1 MRGLAGKRIVV
12 ASGATGIG
20 AATAERLAGE
30 GAQLIVGD
38 INDAGLA
45 DTVGRI
51 QKAGGAARG
60 VHYDLAEAAS
70 IAGLIAACVTNYG
83 GIDGLANIG
92 ADVGTSTL
100 KNDVDVG
107 NMDVAIWER
116 TLRVN
121 LIGHA
126 LLMQAALPHF
136 VDQGGGAI
144 VSVSSAAAYDGDRT
158 MPAYS
163 ASKAG
168 LHALVRH
175 VAKRW
180 GKNNVCCNAV
190 APGLVL
196 TGPARAALSEEAMAE
211 SLQRLPSTRLG
222 EPDDLASTICFLLS
236 DDAAWLTGQVISVN
250 GGYAF
255 RE

>member
-20 AATAERLAGE
+20 AATAERLADE
-30 GAQLIVGD
+30 GAKLIVGD

-45 DTVGRI
+45 ETVGRI
-51 QKAGGAARG
+51 RKAGGTARP
-60 VHYDLAEAAS
+60 VHYDLADAAS
-70 IAGLIAACVTNYG
+70 IAALIGTCVAEYG

-92 ADVGTSTL
+92 ADVGTATL

-107 NMDVAIWER
+107 DMDIAIWER

-126 LLMQAALPHF
+126 LLIQSALPHF
-136 VDQGGGAI
+136 VAQGDGAI

-168 LHALVRH
+168 LHALIRH

-180 GKNNVCCNAV
+180 GKDNVRCNAV
-190 APGLVL
+190 APGLVM
-196 TGPARAALSEEAMAE
+196 TGPARAALSQEVMAE

-222 EPDDLASTICFLLS
+222 EPGDLASAICFLLS
-236 DDAAWLTGQVISVN
+236 QDAAWVTGQVISVN

>member
-1 MRGLAGKRIVV
+1 MRGLNNKRIVV

-20 AATAERLAGE
+20 AATAERLASE
-30 GAQLIVGD
+30 GAKVIVGD
-38 INDAGLA
+38 INDAGVA
-45 DTVGRI
+45 ETVNRI
-51 QKAGGAARG
+51 TASHGVAKG
-60 VHYDLAEAAS
+60 VHYDLADDGSIEA
-70 IAGLIAACVTNYG
+70 LITACARTYG

-100 KNDVDVG
+100 PKDVDVSE
-107 NMDVAIWER
+107 MDVAIWQR

-126 LLMQAALPHF
+126 LLIRAALPHF
-136 VDQGGGAI
+136 IAQGSGAI
-144 VSVSSAAAYDGDRT
+144 ISVSSGAAYDGNLT
-158 MPAYS
+158 MPAYA

-168 LHALVRH
+168 LHALIRH
-175 VAKRW
+175 VARRW
-180 GKNNVCCNAV
+180 GKDNIRCNAV

-196 TGPARAALSEEAMAE
+196 TGPAKATLSQE
-211 SLQRLPSTRLG
+211 SLDASLTALPLTRLG
-222 EPDDLASTICFLLS
+222 DTRDLAAMISFLLS
-236 DDAAWLTGQVISVN
+236 DDAAWITGQVISVN